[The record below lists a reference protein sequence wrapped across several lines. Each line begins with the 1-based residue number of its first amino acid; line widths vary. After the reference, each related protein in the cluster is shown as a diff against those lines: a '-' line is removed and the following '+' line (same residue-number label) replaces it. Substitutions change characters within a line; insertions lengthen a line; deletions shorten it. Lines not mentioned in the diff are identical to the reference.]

1 MFQTLNSIADS
12 TNLVRTYS
20 WRRSTTTGHTARPE
34 PSRLC
39 AADRRL
45 SVSPSSHTQ
54 GVHVSILTQS
64 TSRGNL
70 DDLDELATAY
80 AEAWTTAT
88 RARRDRL
95 RSDLICRCLPFAGR
109 MARRYAGRGEPLE
122 DLQQVARIG
131 LINAVDRY
139 NPDHGS
145 FTAFAVTTVCGE
157 LKRHF
162 RDKTWGTHVTRRLQ
176 NLSLDLKRATA
187 TLTNT
192 LQREPT
198 IDELAEHLEV
208 SEEQI
213 RHARLCGA
221 GYTPVPLSSPTGN
234 DGTLELGD
242 TIGDLDP
249 DLEILTD
256 RLAVSE
262 LMHLLP
268 QRIQLLLALR
278 FYGNMTQA
286 QIAAE
291 FNVSQMQV
299 SRLLTRALT
308 WLRAAMLSDSP
319 PPWIAG
325 DHLLYPDGMRIRVSR
340 SEGVVTVQVSGEVD
354 HDTADQLRLSL
365 HSAVVAAAG
374 DRLVIDVTGMPLA
387 DAAAAAVL
395 SDARRAAVLANVEV
409 TLTGVQ
415 PHVAHVITTLGL

>member
-1 MFQTLNSIADS
+1 M
-12 TNLVRTYS
+12 
-20 WRRSTTTGHTARPE
+20 P
-34 PSRLC
+34 
-39 AADRRL
+39 
-45 SVSPSSHTQ
+45 
-54 GVHVSILTQS
+54 ILTQS
-64 TSRGNL
+64 TSHGNL

-88 RARRDRL
+88 PARRDRL
-95 RSDLICRCLPFAGR
+95 RNDLICRCLPFAGR
-109 MARRYAGRGEPLE
+109 MARRYAGRGEPFE

-139 NPDHGS
+139 NPGRGS

-162 RDKTWGTHVTRRLQ
+162 RDKTWGTHVTRRLRD
-176 NLSLDLKRATA
+176 LSVDMQRATA
-187 TLTNT
+187 TLMNA

-213 RHARLCGA
+213 RHARLCSA

-234 DGTLELGD
+234 DGSRELSD
-242 TIGDLDP
+242 RLGDLDP

-256 RLAVSE
+256 KLAVIE

-268 QRIQLLLALR
+268 QRIQLMLALR

-291 FNVSQMQV
+291 FNVSQMHV
-299 SRLLTRALT
+299 SRLLARALT
-308 WLRAAMLSDSP
+308 WLRAAMLSDASP
-319 PPWIAG
+319 RWIAG
-325 DHLLYPDGMRIRVSR
+325 EHVLYSDGMRIRVGR
-340 SEGVVTVQVSGEVD
+340 SEGVVTVRVSGEVD

-365 HSAVVAAAG
+365 HSAVMAAAG
-374 DRLVIDVTGMPLA
+374 DHLVIDVTGMPLA
-387 DAAAAAVL
+387 DAAAAVL
-395 SDARRAAVLANVEV
+395 RDACRAAALAHVEV
-409 TLTGVQ
+409 TLTGVR
-415 PHVAHVITTLGL
+415 PHRRAGHHDGRPVAGPPG